1 MHIKNNNIN
10 KKTMKNNG
18 KENKKN
24 CFFCR
29 STNSLFQI
37 TEEIND
43 ILFKT
48 NFSNIQSQIYY
59 FMKQNLMNIKEEEK
73 IIPICENCLTK
84 SMNFHYFGIEN
95 FPNMRYDF
103 IDNSKTAYLSF
114 LQLMENYKIFS
125 RKILESNFQ
134 IYKDVKN
141 LIDYI
146 NSHSKIF
153 YSQFGNRTSL
163 MIIEQLYSLIG
174 YLTESINSNNNSI
187 NLETIFFNNVKNYI
201 EQMFARIDSLKM
213 LNYPNIGFDSR
224 QFCYSHFLNYQSEN
238 NYNENVEKNIK
249 ILKELTNDNLFHP

>member
-1 MHIKNNNIN
+1 
-10 KKTMKNNG
+10 MKNNG

-29 STNSLFQI
+29 SIISLFQI
-37 TEEIND
+37 TDEIND

-59 FMKQNLMNIKEEEK
+59 NMKQILMNIKEDEK
-73 IIPICENCLTK
+73 VISICENCLTK
-84 SMNFHYFGIEN
+84 SMNFHFFGIEY

-146 NSHSKIF
+146 NSHSKLF

-163 MIIEQLYSLIG
+163 MIIEHLYSLIG

-224 QFCYSHFLNYQSEN
+224 QFCYSHFLN
-238 NYNENVEKNIK
+238 
-249 ILKELTNDNLFHP
+249 